1 MSTTSSLILSGLL
14 GIFALV
20 SCTTENPYDT
30 GYDPYGRPAQP
41 RAPYGATPNPAP
53 YGNPNPGTYGTPQN
67 PGAYGQPQNPG
78 AYGNPPS
85 SIDPYGQPPRA
96 PQLTPDPYGTVTP
109 PPNVPAPSKYPTAQ
123 RTDKPGI
130 VVCPFDPSRQIDVS
144 EFKSG
149 DLARDKETKQIFRV
163 P

>member
-1 MSTTSSLILSGLL
+1 MSTNPSLILSGLVGL
-14 GIFALV
+14 FALA
-20 SCTTENPYDT
+20 SCEPKNPYDT

-67 PGAYGQPQNPG
+67 PGAYG
-78 AYGNPPS
+78 NPPS
-85 SIDPYGQPPRA
+85 SVDPYGQPPSA
-96 PQLTPDPYGTVTP
+96 GTQGTPDPYGTVTPP

-149 DLARDKETKQIFRV
+149 DLARDKETRQIFRV